1 MKFKFLIF
9 ALIFM
14 FIPSI
19 TFSAQNLPAKKI
31 KIAVTTSNLYC
42 LVNEI
47 CKDKVEIKTIIP
59 STVCPSTYDID
70 AQTIKDISKS
80 NIILYHYWQPWVKS
94 LKLKIANF
102 GIVYREIK
110 TEGNFMIPY
119 INLRAAKEIT
129 DLFCIWDQDNKE
141 FYEKNFLDYSFR
153 INFLT
158 EEIIK
163 NGYNKYNKKIVCNSQ
178 ISTFM
183 EWLGFD
189 VAVKYSTASN
199 LSAND
204 MAFLI
209 KKIKKE
215 KIKYVVDNLQA
226 GTDIGRRL
234 AEDLKLT
241 HTVISNFPLANSY
254 INTLKN
260 NIEKINKAIN

>member
-1 MKFKFLIF
+1 MKFKILIF

-14 FIPSI
+14 LVPSI

-59 STVCPSTYDID
+59 STVCPGTYDID

-80 NIILYHYWQPWVKS
+80 NIILYHYWQPWVKK

-129 DLFCIWDQDNKE
+129 DLFCIWDQDNKD
-141 FYEKNFLDYSFR
+141 FYEKNFIDYSFKLGHFAEQVTKNN
-153 INFLT
+153 ININHT
-158 EEIIK
+158 
-163 NGYNKYNKKIVCNSQ
+163 KIACNTKIAS
-178 ISTFM
+178 FM

-199 LSAND
+199 LSATD